1 MATKKKQRGRPT
13 ELEWPEP
20 IDASPE
26 DIARTVLQVPY
37 KKKWRFEEAKN
48 GKVAAEG
55 SGVEPQ
61 RQV

>member
-1 MATKKKQRGRPT
+1 MTTKKKQRGRPA
-13 ELEWPEP
+13 EVEWPEP

-37 KKKWRFEEAKN
+37 KKKWRFMEN
-48 GKVAAEG
+48 GKKSVAAEG

-61 RQV
+61 KRV